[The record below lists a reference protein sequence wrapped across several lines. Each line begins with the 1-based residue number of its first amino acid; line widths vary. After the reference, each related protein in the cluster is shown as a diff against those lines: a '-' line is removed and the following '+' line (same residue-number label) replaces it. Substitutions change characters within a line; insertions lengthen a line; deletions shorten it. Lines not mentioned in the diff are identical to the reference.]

1 MTTLREAI
9 EEAARTLSAAGI
21 SDPRAEARRLAALA
35 LDLSGPP
42 SLAETDSVL
51 GFEHLS
57 KIQRLAARRADHEP
71 FAYIAGVREFWS
83 LPFRVTR
90 ATLIPRPDTETVVEA
105 VLARLRSR
113 RDEALRV
120 LDLGT
125 GTGCILLALLS
136 ELPRAT
142 GLGVDASEA
151 ALVIAGDNA
160 RALGLASRAAFQHGD
175 WTRGLSGPFDIVV
188 SNPPYIAD
196 ADVRT
201 LEPDIVR
208 FEPLTA
214 LEGGADGLACY
225 RALAAGVPSLLAPNA
240 TLALEVGLGQAEA
253 VVGLLRGHG
262 LDILEVRSDLGGIPR
277 CVVAT
282 GPGN

>member
-1 MTTLREAI
+1 MC
-9 EEAARTLSAAGI
+9 S
-21 SDPRAEARRLAALA
+21 SDL
-35 LDLSGPP
+35 
-42 SLAETDSVL
+42 
-51 GFEHLS
+51 
-57 KIQRLAARRADHEP
+57 
-71 FAYIAGVREFWS
+71 
-83 LPFRVTR
+83 
-90 ATLIPRPDTETVVEA
+90 
-105 VLARLRSR
+105 
-113 RDEALRV
+113 
-120 LDLGT
+120 
-125 GTGCILLALLS
+125 
-136 ELPRAT
+136 
-142 GLGVDASEA
+142 
-151 ALVIAGDNA
+151 
-160 RALGLASRAAFQHGD
+160 
-175 WTRGLSGPFDIVV
+175 FDIVV